1 MKKILII
8 VAIALLAFVCIG
20 LFKAQ
25 KIQKLQITKT
35 VSINGSKGEVLEMV
49 QYLRNFPKWSP
60 FLAQDP
66 SQKVRIEG
74 VDGRVG
80 AQYHWLGNGGEDVGY
95 QEIVKIDTTGFVGM
109 KCFIVKPF
117 AAQPTFE
124 YTMTEKNDG
133 VTVTQDFKLESSLSD
148 AFFMWAFGAV
158 KDMENTN
165 QQGLDLLK
173 KAVEKL

>member
-1 MKKILII
+1 MKNILII
-8 VAIALLAFVCIG
+8 IVLALVAFVGIS
-20 LFKAQ
+20 LFKAK

-35 VSINGSKGEVLEMV
+35 VTINGSKGEVLKMV

-74 VDGRVG
+74 VDGTIG
-80 AQYHWLGNGGEDVGY
+80 AQYHWIGNGGEDVGY
-95 QEIVKIDTTGFVGM
+95 QEIVKIDTTGMVGM
-109 KCFIVKPF
+109 KCFIEKPF
-117 AAQPTFE
+117 AAQPTFD
-124 YTMTEKNDG
+124 YTISENNAG

-148 AFFMWAFGAV
+148 AFFMWVFGAV

>member
-8 VAIALLAFVCIG
+8 IALALVAFVCIG
-20 LFKAQ
+20 LFNAK

-35 VSINGSKGEVLEMV
+35 VTINGSKKEVLEMV

-74 VDGRVG
+74 VDGTIG
-80 AQYHWLGNGGEDVGY
+80 AQYHWVGNGGEDVGY

-109 KCFIVKPF
+109 KCLIEKPF
-117 AAQPTFE
+117 TAQPTFE
-124 YTMTEKNDG
+124 YTISENNAG

-148 AFFMWAFGAV
+148 AFLMWVFGAV
-158 KDMENTN
+158 KDIENTN